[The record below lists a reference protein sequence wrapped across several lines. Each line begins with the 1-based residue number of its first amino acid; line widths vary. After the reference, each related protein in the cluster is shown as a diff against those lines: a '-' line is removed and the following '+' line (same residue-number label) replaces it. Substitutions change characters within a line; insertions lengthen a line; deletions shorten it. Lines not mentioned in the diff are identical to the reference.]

1 MTLFD
6 MFSEE
11 EKKEYEVKLPDVDE
25 YEKGQKLAFE
35 KEVLGVY
42 ITGHPL
48 EEYESRWR
56 KNISALTSDFMPDED
71 SGQPKV
77 VDGAKEIVGGMILE
91 KTIKYTKNNKVMA
104 FLTLEDLVGSV
115 EVVVFPKDY
124 EKYSTLLEED
134 GKIFVQGRVTAEDDK
149 PSKMIC
155 EKVWSFDSVAR
166 ELWIQFGTKQD
177 YEQEEKKL
185 FDLLADSDGNDSVVI
200 YVRNPK
206 AIKRLPANRNVRID
220 DVLLRKLWNRYGRDN
235 VKVVEKSIEK

>member
-1 MTLFD
+1 
-6 MFSEE
+6 
-11 EKKEYEVKLPDVDE
+11 
-25 YEKGQKLAFE
+25 
-35 KEVLGVY
+35 
-42 ITGHPL
+42 
-48 EEYESRWR
+48 
-56 KNISALTSDFMPDED
+56 MPDED

-77 VDGAKEIVGGMILE
+77 ADGAKEIVGGMILE

-115 EVVVFPKDY
+115 EVVVFPRDY
-124 EKYSTLLEED
+124 EKYSSLLEED

-166 ELWIQFGTKQD
+166 ELWVQFGTKSD
-177 YEQEEKKL
+177 YEREEGRL

-200 YVRNPK
+200 YVREPK
-206 AIKRLPANRNVRID
+206 AIKRLPASRNVQIG
-220 DVLLRKLWNRYGRDN
+220 DVLLRKLWAGYGRDN